1 LNFSGEFYRGR
12 AIGGLGGGIGRSVAL
27 NTNDL
32 TGPLRPLDAMGGWSQ
47 LKFKPLSRLE
57 FNAAVGQDDVLS
69 EDAAALPG
77 NSFYTQLN
85 RNRGGF
91 VNFIYRPRSDVL
103 FSMEYR
109 RLRTN
114 AIDWSGNTA
123 NHINLMMGILF

>member
-1 LNFSGEFYRGR
+1 
-12 AIGGLGGGIGRSVAL
+12 
-27 NTNDL
+27 
-32 TGPLRPLDAMGGWSQ
+32 MGGWSQ